1 MPCADTGATIPCTIR
16 ADPPKLNM
24 TQAVEE
30 PKAEASGA
38 RRQPAGRKSQQR
50 VKDILRA
57 GREVFSE
64 KGYERATTAE
74 IAQRLGVSEAT
85 VFSYFRGKRELCA
98 RVIADWYDEII
109 AAIETGLPRESGP
122 RQQFAFIVRTHLRL
136 MLVHGTGM
144 CSLVLS
150 EGRAKHHE
158 LSAELTALQRRYTAP
173 LMRVLAQAQQAG
185 QIRTDV
191 PLRLMRSMVFGPME
205 HVLWDAT
212 LGQRTPDIDA
222 TAERLVD
229 VLWTALQPPAP
240 AVASLL
246 RLKDDLSEA
255 MRRYEAAPQFERDE
269 RDESEAS
276 VAANGKRQT
285 RRVKTGD

>member
-1 MPCADTGATIPCTIR
+1 MNTTQTG
-16 ADPPKLNM
+16 
-24 TQAVEE
+24 EE
-30 PKAEASGA
+30 AKAEASGA

-50 VKDILRA
+50 VKDILQA

-98 RVIADWYDEII
+98 RVSADWYDEII
-109 AAIETGLPRESGP
+109 AAIETGLPRDGTP

-185 QIRTDV
+185 QIRADL
-191 PLRLMRSMVFGPME
+191 PLRLMRSMVFGPVE

-212 LGQRTPDIDA
+212 LGHRSTDIDA
-222 TAERLVD
+222 TAEHLVD
-229 VLWTALQPPAP
+229 VLWSALQPPAP
-240 AVASLL
+240 AVAALVQ
-246 RLKDDLSEA
+246 LKDDLNDA
-255 MRRYEAAPQFERDE
+255 MRRYESLALAPADGDE
-269 RDESEAS
+269 RSTAGIAADGAPAEAPAKRRS
-276 VAANGKRQT
+276 RKSPAA
-285 RRVKTGD
+285 